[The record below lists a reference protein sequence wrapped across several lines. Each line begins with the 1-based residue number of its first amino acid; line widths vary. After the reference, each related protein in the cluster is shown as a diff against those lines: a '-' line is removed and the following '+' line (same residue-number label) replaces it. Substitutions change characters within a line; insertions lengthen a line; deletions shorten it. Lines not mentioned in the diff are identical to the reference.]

1 MKMMATDNE
10 TMCIDHSDMVQCAIN
25 AKWHYYSLKDEFK
38 DSKKRISNL
47 EKELVDAK
55 KELEQLSHK
64 LKSQCTIVDVL
75 VNLCNH
81 DKVRVMEVID
91 VDDILSDDRG
101 DRSSR
106 NEFESDSSDS
116 TVGATMKRSNAT
128 TRANEKQ
135 PSVDDGSD
143 SLSDCD
149 QGDDSDSDVSEGIS
163 KKRRLKERKHANRS
177 F

>member
-1 MKMMATDNE
+1 MATDNE
-10 TMCIDHSDMVQCAIN
+10 SMCIDHSDMVQCAIN
-25 AKWHYYSLKDEFK
+25 AKWHYYSLKNQVK
-38 DSKKRISNL
+38 DSKKRVSNL
-47 EKELVDAK
+47 EKELDDAK
-55 KELEQLSHK
+55 KELEQLSNE

-116 TVGATMKRSNAT
+116 TAGATMKRSNAT
-128 TRANEKQ
+128 TRANEKR
-135 PSVDDGSD
+135 PSVDDGYD
-143 SLSDCD
+143 RLSDCD
-149 QGDDSDSDVSEGIS
+149 QVDDSDSDVSGVIS
-163 KKRRLKERKHANRS
+163 KKRRLKELKHADWP